1 MVKVYFN
8 TSGCSINFSESES
21 MKGLLKTA
29 EFEIVES
36 PDDAFVIVV
45 NICTVKGNINA
56 LKTLRHLKKDYPN
69 KKFVVAGCITKNI
82 IPDIREVAPDC
93 SLISTNSISEIVS
106 VMEETINDNPI
117 EVLVPEEYNEKINL
131 PKVRKNPVVGIV
143 PISSGCLGYCAY
155 CSVKLVKGKLKSYPI
170 EQIIKEVKSALK
182 DGCKEIWLTSQDTGS
197 YGKDIGTGIIELL
210 NEIVSIEGGFM
221 VRLGMMN
228 PNHAIGILDEL
239 IEVYKD
245 PKIFKF
251 LHIPVQSG
259 NDEILQLMKRQYLVK
274 DFKKIVEKFREHFD
288 NITLATDIIC
298 GFPTETKEQ
307 FQDSISLMEKLK
319 LDVINISKFNA
330 RPGTEAYKM
339 EQVKG
344 EDIKN
349 RSRLLTSVFD
359 WIGYGINKKWLN
371 WEGSVLVD
379 DIGKEGTVM
388 ARNFAYKPIAIMGKF
403 KLGDK
408 VKVKITDVTK
418 HYLIGEKV

>member
-1 MVKVYFN
+1 M
-8 TSGCSINFSESES
+8 
-21 MKGLLKTA
+21 
-29 EFEIVES
+29 
-36 PDDAFVIVV
+36 
-45 NICTVKGNINA
+45 
-56 LKTLRHLKKDYPN
+56 
-69 KKFVVAGCITKNI
+69 
-82 IPDIREVAPDC
+82 
-93 SLISTNSISEIVS
+93 
-106 VMEETINDNPI
+106 
-117 EVLVPEEYNEKINL
+117 
-131 PKVRKNPVVGIV
+131 
-143 PISSGCLGYCAY
+143 
-155 CSVKLVKGKLKSYPI
+155 LKS
-170 EQIIKEVKSALK
+170 L
-182 DGCKEIWLTSQDTGS
+182 
-197 YGKDIGTGIIELL
+197 
-210 NEIVSIEGGFM
+210 
-221 VRLGMMN
+221 
-228 PNHAIGILDEL
+228 
-239 IEVYKD
+239 
-245 PKIFKF
+245 
-251 LHIPVQSG
+251 
-259 NDEILQLMKRQYLVK
+259 
-274 DFKKIVEKFREHFD
+274 EHFD

>member
-21 MKGLLKTA
+21 MKGLLKKA
-29 EFEIVES
+29 EFEIVDNPEE
-36 PDDAFVIVV
+36 AFVIVV
-45 NICTVKGNINA
+45 NICTVKGNINT
-56 LKTLRHLKKDYPN
+56 LKTLRHLKRDYPN
-69 KKFVVAGCITKNI
+69 KKFIIAGCITKNI
-82 IPDIREVAPDC
+82 IPDIRAVAPEC
-93 SLISTNSISEIVS
+93 SLISTNTISEIVS

-117 EVLVPEEYNEKINL
+117 EVLIPEKEDEKINL

-170 EQIIKEVKSALK
+170 KDILKEIKFALK
-182 DGCKEIWLTSQDTGS
+182 EGCKEIWLTSQDTGS
-197 YGKDIGTGIIELL
+197 YGKDIGTSIIELL
-210 NEIVSIEGGFM
+210 NEVVSIDERFM

-228 PNHAIGILDEL
+228 PNHAIGMLDEL

-251 LHIPVQSG
+251 LHIPLQSG
-259 NDEILQLMKRQYLVK
+259 NNEILQLMKRQYLVE
-274 DFKKIVEKFREHFD
+274 DFKKIVEKFREAFEH
-288 NITLATDIIC
+288 ITIATDIIC

-307 FQDSISLMEKLK
+307 FQDTISVIEKLK

-330 RPGTEAYKM
+330 RPGTDAHKM

-344 EDIKN
+344 DDIKE

-359 WIGYGINKKWLN
+359 WIGYGVNKKWID
-371 WEGSVLVD
+371 WGGSVLVD

-388 ARNFAYKPIAIMGKF
+388 ARNFAYKPIAVQGNF

-408 VKVKITDVTK
+408 VRVKIVDATK
-418 HYLIGEKV
+418 HYLIGEVI